1 MSLYPRIQ
9 SVVRAPLTAHIQT
22 LYVKDSKS
30 TTTIS
35 ILPRTI
41 TTYVT
46 TSVGQ
51 NYQFGN
57 ASFPI
62 YGITFASIT
71 TTTNVIT
78 SVGVPKYTTVEN
90 SAVVGNDR
98 LSVLKKFL

>member
-9 SVVRAPLTAHIQT
+9 YVVRAPLTAHIQT
-22 LYVKDSKS
+22 LYVKASMS

-46 TSVGQ
+46 ASVGQ

-57 ASFPI
+57 ASFPMTLP

-78 SVGVPKYTTVEN
+78 SVGVPKYTTVVN

-98 LSVLKKFL
+98 LSLL